1 MVIPNNFGGG
11 IQMKLAENSF
21 DEKKTDGSKKVAKII
36 LAIIIVLVVAI
47 IGIVITMVYID
58 NATLKIYVDGNMNQK
73 IKDYLIFEDNGNV
86 YVSIRDIAPFLG
98 YKSYSGDYTDTSED
112 KSKCYVQCEDEVAN
126 FTLNSNKI
134 YKLTTGATSSIGENY
149 EYFYTDKPVI
159 ARDGKLY
166 TTIEG
171 IEKAFNISFT
181 YDTDKK
187 RMYLYTMP
195 YLIQSYTNR
204 VMDYGYV
211 EIQNDFTN
219 HKTVLNNMLIVKKD
233 KEKNQ
238 YGVIDVSTG
247 EALIEPKYDAIEYLQ
262 DTGDFLV
269 TSNKKMGILS
279 KNGDMRVQ
287 LLYDSIQL
295 LDSDAG
301 LYLAKR
307 ENKYGIIDIKGTI
320 IVHVEYDE
328 IGVDTTKFAKNNI
341 KNKYLLMDS
350 LIPIRKDKYWGIF
363 DKTGKQLLDFE
374 YDTLG
379 YTASSNKDALNLLVV
394 PDYNM
399 LVVGRDKKYAL
410 INSSGEV
417 KVPLILDDAYMTINS
432 GVKHYYM
439 NFNDK
444 RYDIEQYLDDVG
456 VKPASSSSSNSGNGK
471 NTNSTG
477 GKDTNTTA
485 SENTSSSNGNS
496 NKVDSGEDGTEE

>member
-11 IQMKLAENSF
+11 VQMKLAENSLN
-21 DEKKTDGSKKVAKII
+21 EKKTDSSKKVAKII
-36 LAIIIVLVVAI
+36 LAIIVVLVIAI
-47 IGIVITMVYID
+47 IGIVITMVYLD
-58 NATLKIYVDGNMNQK
+58 NATLKVYLDGNLNQK
-73 IKDYLIFEDNGNV
+73 IKDYLIFEEDGNV

-149 EYFYTDKPVI
+149 EYFYTDKPVM
-159 ARDGKLY
+159 AKDGKLY

-171 IEKAFNISFT
+171 IEKAFNISFS
-181 YDTDKK
+181 YDTSKK

-195 YLIQSYTNR
+195 FLIQSYTNR

-219 HKTVLNNMLIVKKD
+219 HKTVLNDMLIVKKD

-238 YGVIDVSTG
+238 FGVIDVTTG
-247 EALIEPKYDAIEYLQ
+247 EALIEPKYDAIEYLP

-301 LYLAKR
+301 LYIAKR

-363 DKTGKQLLDFE
+363 NKTGKQLLDFQ

-379 YTASSNKDALNLLVV
+379 YTASSNKDALNLLVI

-399 LVVGRDKKYAL
+399 LVVGKDKKYAL
-410 INSSGEV
+410 VNSSGEV

-456 VKPASSSSSNSGNGK
+456 VKPTSTSSSSSNSN
-471 NTNSTG
+471 
-477 GKDTNTTA
+477 NTT
-485 SENTSSSNGNS
+485 SNTSSSEGNVS
-496 NKVDSGEDGTEE
+496 ENTNQVEENEDETNE